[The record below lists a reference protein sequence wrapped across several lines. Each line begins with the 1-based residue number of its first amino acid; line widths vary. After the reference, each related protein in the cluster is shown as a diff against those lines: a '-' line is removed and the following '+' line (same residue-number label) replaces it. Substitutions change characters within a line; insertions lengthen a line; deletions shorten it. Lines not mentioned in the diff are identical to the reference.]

1 MLGIVWV
8 MVEKSGW
15 ASGIAA
21 LVIAYAVGVI
31 AAIALTRAPA
41 VELESVTQPTG

>member
-1 MLGIVWV
+1 

-21 LVIAYAVGVI
+21 LVIAYAVGV
-31 AAIALTRAPA
+31 AIAIVLTRAPVLEAEA
-41 VELESVTQPTG
+41 VSEPTA

>member
-1 MLGIVWV
+1 VT
-8 MVEKSGW
+8 VEKSAW

-31 AAIALTRAPA
+31 AAIALTRTPTVA
-41 VELESVTQPTG
+41 LEPVTEPST